1 MSTFLQKEIVTIL
14 LTFQTFYVIII
25 LEVKTMTIGDRIKKI
40 RLDSGETQETFA
52 ENLNLTKST
61 ISIAESNKRNLS
73 RRVLIDISNK
83 YHVNLTWLEEGQGEP
98 YEESEDTILR
108 LLKAEFSLDEID
120 VEIIK
125 MYLQLTPEERA
136 VFKKILGKNKEGAN

>member
-1 MSTFLQKEIVTIL
+1 
-14 LTFQTFYVIII
+14 
-25 LEVKTMTIGDRIKKI
+25 MTIGDRIKKI

>member
-1 MSTFLQKEIVTIL
+1 
-14 LTFQTFYVIII
+14 
-25 LEVKTMTIGDRIKKI
+25 MTIGERIKKI
-40 RLDSGETQETFA
+40 RLDSGETQESFA

-83 YHVNLTWLEEGQGEP
+83 YHVNISWLESEEGEP
-98 YEESEDTILR
+98 YEETEETILK
-108 LLKAEFSLDEID
+108 LLRAEYNLDEID
-120 VEIIK
+120 VEIIR
-125 MYLQLTPEERA
+125 MYLQLTPEERN

>member
-1 MSTFLQKEIVTIL
+1 MQKATSEILAAVSL
-14 LTFQTFYVIII
+14 LTLVINI
-25 LEVKTMTIGDRIKKI
+25 LI
-40 RLDSGETQETFA
+40 
-52 ENLNLTKST
+52 
-61 ISIAESNKRNLS
+61 
-73 RRVLIDISNK
+73 
-83 YHVNLTWLEEGQGEP
+83 WLEEGEP

-136 VFKKILGKNKEGAN
+136 VLKRF

>member
-1 MSTFLQKEIVTIL
+1 
-14 LTFQTFYVIII
+14 
-25 LEVKTMTIGDRIKKI
+25 MTIGDRIKKI
-40 RLDSGETQETFA
+40 RLDSGETQEVFA

-83 YHVNLTWLEEGQGEP
+83 YHVNLSWLEEEKGEP
-98 YEESEDTILR
+98 YEESEATILR
-108 LLKAEFSLDEID
+108 LIKAEFNLDEID

>member
-1 MSTFLQKEIVTIL
+1 
-14 LTFQTFYVIII
+14 
-25 LEVKTMTIGDRIKKI
+25 MTIGDRIKKI
-40 RLDSGETQETFA
+40 RLDSGETQEVFA

-83 YHVNLTWLEEGQGEP
+83 YHVNLSWLEEGQGEP